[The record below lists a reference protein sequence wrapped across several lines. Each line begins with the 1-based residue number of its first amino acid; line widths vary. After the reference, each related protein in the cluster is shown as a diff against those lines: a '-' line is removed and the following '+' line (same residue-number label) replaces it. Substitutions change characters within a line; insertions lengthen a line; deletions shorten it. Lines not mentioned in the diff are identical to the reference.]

1 MSKISSEAA
10 INDFVTCVTRII
22 VALPPLPTAN
32 SPWLGL
38 RRGPQIEFTIEPP
51 CKAEKEHKDKDGK
64 DGGAILVKGRD
75 ITDLDGLGA
84 GCLHLD
90 GVGVDNL
97 LFTPFGVPFLQ
108 INGVGTNA
116 DKDAI
121 VQVDAVALDVVGEV
135 VGCGVRNGLHRV
147 TGIKQKHSQEHC
159 AQTDND
165 PCR

>member
-75 ITDLDGLGA
+75 ITDLDGLGV

-90 GVGVDNL
+90 GVGVDDL
-97 LFTPFGVPFLQ
+97 LFSPFGVPFLQ
-108 INGVGTNA
+108 IDSVGTDA
-116 DKDAI
+116 DKDAVMQI
-121 VQVDAVALDVVGEV
+121 DAVALDVGGELLTV
-135 VGCGVRNGLHRV
+135 VSRCQTVRR
-147 TGIKQKHSQEHC
+147 
-159 AQTDND
+159 
-165 PCR
+165 

>member
-90 GVGVDNL
+90 GVGVHNF
-97 LFTPFGVPFLQ
+97 LFSPFGVPFLQ
-108 INGVGTNA
+108 INGVGRRA
-116 DKDAI
+116 YPRPLPKGKGVSRRAVGIRDAVMEI
-121 VQVDAVALDVVGEV
+121 DAVALDVVG
-135 VGCGVRNGLHRV
+135 
-147 TGIKQKHSQEHC
+147 
-159 AQTDND
+159 
-165 PCR
+165 

>member
-38 RRGPQIEFTIEPP
+38 RRGPQIEFTIEPL

-90 GVGVDNL
+90 GVGVLHNA
-97 LFTPFGVPFLQ
+97 VPPTSMPAFLKHR
-108 INGVGTNA
+108 VRT
-116 DKDAI
+116 DVDEDAVMEI
-121 VQVDAVALDVVGEV
+121 DTVALDMGGKMIGGGVGK
-135 VGCGVRNGLHRV
+135 GLHRV
-147 TGIKQKHSQEHC
+147 TGTKPKHSQEHC
-159 AQTDND
+159 AQTDSG